1 MKDSLSRCDPEL
13 ASEMRKNIVVC
24 GGTSIARG
32 IQQRL
37 EKEFEGEDER
47 YEFVLDWQR
56 RYSAWIGGSM
66 LGSLST
72 FQSLAIQLKEYSQ
85 NSENKSAVI
94 YKKTFWFVSWH
105 SLLNCCAS
113 PFINIQWKFGWDIGT
128 QATCT
133 TQLANLNAR
142 NFGGRSYHSSINLD
156 PSTGIIIL

>member
-1 MKDSLSRCDPEL
+1 MMKDSLSRCDPEL

-56 RYSAWIGGSM
+56 RYSAWIGGSL

-94 YKKTFWFVSWH
+94 YKKTF
-105 SLLNCCAS
+105 
-113 PFINIQWKFGWDIGT
+113 
-128 QATCT
+128 
-133 TQLANLNAR
+133 
-142 NFGGRSYHSSINLD
+142 
-156 PSTGIIIL
+156 